1 MLAFYAISPLR
12 LRGYCLY
19 RRIGSGILSLLAVVI
34 ACLGIMGK
42 VSVIFALYIT
52 DLGLLLTLSI
62 GLLAKNKLQGMICMK
77 LTGLAVILPCIR
89 LFQKIK

>member
-1 MLAFYAISPLR
+1 MLAFYDISPLR

-34 ACLGIMGK
+34 A
-42 VSVIFALYIT
+42 
-52 DLGLLLTLSI
+52 LLTLSI

-89 LFQKIK
+89 LFQKIKWIGF